1 MPTTPLQAARR
12 RLSST
17 AGQSA
22 ITIWVVV
29 LLMSGQGFRY
39 LVGLPL
45 YGIMCVVTV
54 GAVAVAFRTSWRGL
68 RPPLLVGAFVGLAA
82 LSILWSA
89 TRAITLL
96 AVVVLLLTT
105 YIAIVTARGTSATE
119 FMVRLYRGLQIS
131 LAIGII
137 FEIVVA
143 SLFLGQIGP
152 FMPDLVAIAGDGSGL
167 KEVVWSEGAL
177 FQGGPIQGFVG
188 NRNPFGAIALFLVIV
203 TFVLM
208 LERRIGRTEGWVSI
222 GAAVGVHIL
231 TQSATVTA
239 SAAYLVAI
247 AVGAIVIRSVPMRTK
262 RALSFSVLALSA
274 VAAVLTLK
282 YSKEIFQ
289 LLGRDSDL
297 TSRTQIWEDVIDF
310 AQDRP
315 DGWGFV
321 GYWPIWEYPYSEIGT
336 AVKWVRPTHA
346 HNAFLDVWLQ
356 LGLIGL
362 VLLVAMLVLLF
373 GSAWRLVERAG
384 KGDTFIPLGWA
395 LLTVAL
401 SLQALTESR
410 LLVEGGWFLLVA
422 LYCMGPPVFRLT
434 IVDPEMVHSGVRRKD
449 RRMAGT
455 VTEFTGI
462 DHVLMTIPVGGEE
475 EARRFYGDVLGMV
488 EVPRPETIRHP
499 NACWFE
505 AGDVVLH
512 LVPDEGFEPIRTGH
526 PAIIVEDLGA
536 IEEALAHAGRATE
549 RSDHSLPGIRR
560 LHTTDVFGN
569 ALEFQQA

>member
-1 MPTTPLQAARR
+1 MPSTPLQAARR
-12 RLSST
+12 RLASP

-45 YGIMCVVTV
+45 YGVMCLLTIALVVV
-54 GAVAVAFRTSWRGL
+54 SFRTTWRDL

-82 LSILWSA
+82 LSILWSS
-89 TRAITLL
+89 TRAVTLL
-96 AVVVLLLTT
+96 AVVVMALTT
-105 YIAIVTARGTSATE
+105 YIAIVTARGASATE

-131 LAIGII
+131 LAIGIV
-137 FEIVVA
+137 FEVVVA
-143 SLFLGQIGP
+143 SLFLGEIGP
-152 FMPDLVAIAGDGSGL
+152 FMPDLVNIAGEGSGL
-167 KEVVWSEGAL
+167 KEIVWSDGSL

-208 LERRIGRTEGWVSI
+208 LERRIGRTEGWITI
-222 GAAVGVHIL
+222 GAAIGVHLL

-239 SAAYLVAI
+239 SAAYLVAV
-247 AVGAIVIRSVPMRTK
+247 AAGAIAIRSVPLRAK
-262 RALSFSVLALSA
+262 RVLSFSVLALSA

-282 YSKEIFQ
+282 YSKEIFKV
-289 LLGRDSDL
+289 LGRDSDL
-297 TSRTQIWEDVIDF
+297 TSRTEIWEDVIEF
-310 AQDRP
+310 AQERP

-321 GYWPIWEYPYSEIGT
+321 GYWPIWQFPYSEIGT
-336 AVKWVRPTHA
+336 EVKWVRPTHA

-455 VTEFTGI
+455 ITEFTGI
-462 DHVLMTIPVGGEE
+462 DHVLLTIPVGGEDD
-475 EARRFYGDVLGMV
+475 ARRFYGDVLGMV
-488 EVPRPETIRHP
+488 EVPRPDTIRHP

-505 AGDVVLH
+505 AGEVVLH

-526 PAIIVEDLGA
+526 PAIIVEDLSA
-536 IEEALAHAGRATE
+536 IESALAAAGRATE

-560 LHTTDVFGN
+560 FHTTDVFGN